1 MIQDTTVADG
11 TASAEKCR
19 RSIFLTDPEIDRQR
33 LLDRKGER
41 VAGTCEWIL
50 QDPTHKS
57 WLQDDPDLLW
67 ICGGPGKGKT
77 MMSIFLTQTFER
89 QNRDDTIYYFCNS
102 EDDRNSTSSAILR
115 ALIWQIM
122 AKRPELASLVMPH
135 FQSPERIQAV
145 LSTPGTLRDIHQGDN
160 YASAGGAGGV
170 ARCSPGLVQSHD
182 TQHRSR

>member
-1 MIQDTTVADG
+1 
-11 TASAEKCR
+11 
-19 RSIFLTDPEIDRQR
+19 
-33 LLDRKGER
+33 
-41 VAGTCEWIL
+41 
-50 QDPTHKS
+50 
-57 WLQDDPDLLW
+57 
-67 ICGGPGKGKT
+67 

-145 LSTPGTLRDIHQGDN
+145 LSTPGTLRDIHQI
-160 YASAGGAGGV
+160 GAGSYDDADV
-170 ARCSPGLVQSHD
+170 LPH
-182 TQHRSR
+182 